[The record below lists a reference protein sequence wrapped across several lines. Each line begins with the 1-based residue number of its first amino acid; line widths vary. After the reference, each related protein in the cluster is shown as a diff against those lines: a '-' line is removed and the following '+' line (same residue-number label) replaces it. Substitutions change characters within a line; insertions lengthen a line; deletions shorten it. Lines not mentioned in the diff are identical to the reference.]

1 VNAMARSTN
10 TFKAALREG
19 RLQIGLWQAL
29 ANPYTAEL
37 CAGAGYDWLLLDGE
51 HGPNDLRSLLDQLQ
65 AVSGYPVHAV
75 ARPPAGE
82 AWLIKQYLD
91 IGFATLLVPLVETA
105 AQAATLVSAMRYP
118 PQGIRGVGA
127 GIARASRWNE
137 AADYIHWAD
146 EEVCL
151 LVQVETSAALA
162 NLDAIASTD
171 GVDGVFIGPADL
183 CASLGHRGNPAHPEV
198 KAEILSAMAT
208 VQQRGKAVGL
218 LCADEV
224 LAREYIAAGC
234 AFVAV
239 GTDVALFARGV
250 RDLSAR
256 FRPDRKPE
264 ASSGASAY

>member
-1 VNAMARSTN
+1 MARSTN

-118 PQGIRGVGA
+118 PQ
-127 GIARASRWNE
+127 
-137 AADYIHWAD
+137 WAD

-198 KAEILSAMAT
+198 KAEILSAIAT